1 MKRELETTQ
10 RDYVRAMERIDEL
23 TRVSE
28 RRQFDIQESKYALQ
42 VPYSSTMPRSPSV
55 APSLAVLLMCC
66 MCVCVCVCVCVWLCV
81 AVCGCTVCGSR
92 GGTPTQSTT
101 SHRHRTRSI

>member
-42 VPYSSTMPRSPSV
+42 VTYSSTMPRSPFWQ
-55 APSLAVLLMCC
+55 PWHPHWPCC
-66 MCVCVCVCVCVWLCV
+66 SCAVCVCVCMWLYSLWKQRWHAY
-81 AVCGCTVCGSR
+81 AVNY
-92 GGTPTQSTT
+92 
-101 SHRHRTRSI
+101 